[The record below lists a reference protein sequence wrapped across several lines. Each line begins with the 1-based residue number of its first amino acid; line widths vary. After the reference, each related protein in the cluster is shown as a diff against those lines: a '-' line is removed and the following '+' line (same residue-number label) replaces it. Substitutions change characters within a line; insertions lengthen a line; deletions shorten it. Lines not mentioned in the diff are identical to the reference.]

1 MKDQIADQ
9 DRPDHRSVVTDRRKV
24 ALLTREYPPEV
35 YGGAGTHVE
44 YLARELRRLAEVSV
58 HCWGSPRDEP
68 GVTSHEP
75 WTALSDPKPESA
87 ALEAMSINLAMAAAV
102 KGADVVHSHT
112 WYANLGG
119 HLSKLMWSIPHVVT
133 THSLEPLRPWKT
145 EQLGGGYAL
154 STFCERTAIEAAD
167 AVIAVSQGM
176 RDDVLSCYPAVNPE
190 RVHVIHNGID
200 PEIYRPQRSK
210 EALTRLGVDPSTPYA
225 FFNGRITRQKGLQL
239 LLAAAL
245 KMDPRHQ
252 LVIVASNPD
261 TPAIAAEVA
270 ALAERVRSERGNLV
284 WIGRYI
290 PHQDLINLH
299 SGAAVFVCPSIYE
312 PFGLVNLEAMACETA
327 VVASR
332 VGGIPEIV
340 VEGETGYLVDYDPDD
355 AGTFTTTL
363 GARIDALLS
372 DLALAARM
380 GKAGRERVLRHFGWP
395 AIASQTVE
403 LYDSLLSGHRGP
415 AAART

>member
-1 MKDQIADQ
+1 MA
-9 DRPDHRSVVTDRRKV
+9 VVTNRRKV

-44 YLARELRRLAEVSV
+44 YLARELRRLMEVSV

-68 GVTSHEP
+68 GVTSHAA
-75 WTALSDPKPESA
+75 WAALTEPKPESA
-87 ALEAMSINLAMAAAV
+87 ALQAMSINLAMAAAV
-102 KGADVVHSHT
+102 KGADLVHSHT
-112 WYANLGG
+112 WYANFGG
-119 HLSKLMWSIPHVVT
+119 HLSKLMWSIPHVLT
-133 THSLEPLRPWKT
+133 THSLEPLRPWKS

-154 STFCERTAIEAAD
+154 STFCEKTAIEAAD
-167 AVIAVSQGM
+167 AVIAVSHGM
-176 RDDVLSCYPAVNPE
+176 RDDVITCYPNVKAE

-200 PEIYRPQRSK
+200 PEIYRPQQSE
-210 EALTRLGVDPSTPYA
+210 EALRRLGVDPTKPYA
-225 FFNGRITRQKGLQL
+225 FFNGRITRQKGLHL

-261 TPAIAAEVA
+261 TPEIGAEVA
-270 ALAERVRSERGNLV
+270 ALAQRVRSERGNLV

-290 PHQDLINLH
+290 PHEDLIHLH

-340 VEGETGYLVDYDPDD
+340 VEGETGYLVDYHPDD
-355 AGTFTTTL
+355 ADAFTTAL
-363 GARIDALLS
+363 AARIEELLS
-372 DLALAARM
+372 DLALAQRM

-395 AIASQTVE
+395 AIASQTAE
-403 LYDSLLSGHRGP
+403 LYESLVGRSVRG
-415 AAART
+415 